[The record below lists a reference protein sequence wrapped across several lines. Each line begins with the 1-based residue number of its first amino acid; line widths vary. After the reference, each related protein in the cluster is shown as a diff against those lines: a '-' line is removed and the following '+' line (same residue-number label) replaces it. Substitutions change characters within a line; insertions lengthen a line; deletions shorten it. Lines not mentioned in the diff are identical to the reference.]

1 MSEIR
6 MLLVDDHQLLRAG
19 IKALLAGI
27 LTIQIVGETGDG
39 REAVRLAAQ
48 QRPDVILMDISLPG
62 LNGLEATRQ
71 IVAEHQDIRVI
82 VLSMHIGDEH
92 VLRALRA
99 GASGYIS
106 KGSSP
111 HELELAITAVA
122 RGEIFLSPS
131 VSGHVV
137 QAYLRGTV
145 NKTSALEQLTPRQR
159 EVLQLVAEGHS
170 TKNIARTLD
179 TSFKT
184 IDSHRS
190 ALMDRLGIHDV
201 TGLVRYAILHGLIS
215 AA

>member
-1 MSEIR
+1 MSRIR
-6 MLLVDDHQLLRAG
+6 TLLVDDHQLLRAS
-19 IKALLAGI
+19 IRAMLAGVPA
-27 LTIQIVGETGDG
+27 IQIVGEAGEG

-48 QRPDVILMDISLPG
+48 QRPDVILMEICLPG

-71 IVAEHQDIRVI
+71 IVAKHQDIRVI
-82 VLSMHIGDEH
+82 ILSMHIGDEH
-92 VLRALRA
+92 VLRALRV
-99 GASGYIS
+99 GASGYVS

-111 HELELAITAVA
+111 HELELAMAAVA
-122 RGEIFLSPS
+122 RGEIFLSPA
-131 VSGHVV
+131 VAGHVI
-137 QAYLRGTV
+137 QAYLQGTID
-145 NKTSALEQLTPRQR
+145 KMSALEQLTPRQR

-170 TKNIARTLD
+170 TKIIARTLG

-201 TGLVRYAILHGLIS
+201 AGLVRYAILHGLIS